1 VNIELADKNNRWAS
15 IIFGA
20 AAGLAGSAV
29 TVIAAGSALW
39 AIASVAGKRFRLSLD
54 RPTVILSLAALAYI
68 IASVLSAMINLPGS
82 SMSFGKT
89 LAKLAPLALFIAP
102 LFLVSRL
109 RLSKPEDLLSAF
121 SLGAALCGIFAL
133 PLAAYQVF
141 QLELRAEGGAGNA
154 IPFAMLCALFST
166 ISLVNG
172 EYPQTWRKALGWVG
186 FACGTFAVFLSQTKG
201 VAPLPLIGAFVYLAA
216 FKMRNI
222 GLARIVLLLA
232 VVCVAMF
239 GALYVSG
246 ALNRLAG
253 ATALFSGEIPHDDGS
268 YAPRIMLWK
277 AALQLFAEH
286 PVFGSG
292 PQNIRSLV
300 AAMGAPYTHF
310 HNGYLTAAVG
320 GGVVGLVTLLAL
332 LLTPLVLSFQARR
345 TPHGAIRLY
354 IAFMLVLTY
363 MLGGMTNF
371 IFGHDIYDSV
381 FLFTASLCIASIGVA
396 AAQPETSQGQAS

>member
-1 VNIELADKNNRWAS
+1 M
-15 IIFGA
+15 
-20 AAGLAGSAV
+20 

-39 AIASVAGKRFRLSLD
+39 AIASVLGRRFRLSLD

-68 IASVLSAMINLPGS
+68 AAAVLSAMINLPGS

-89 LAKLAPLALFIAP
+89 LAKLAPLAFFISP

-109 RLSKPEDLLSAF
+109 RLSRPEDLLSAF
-121 SLGAALCGIFAL
+121 TLGGAFCGIFAL

-141 QLELRAEGGAGNA
+141 YLGLRAEGGAGNA

-166 ISLVNG
+166 ISLLNG
-172 EYPQTWRKALGWVG
+172 EYAQTWRKVLGWAG

-222 GLARIVLLLA
+222 GLARVALLLA
-232 VVCVAMF
+232 GVCVAMF
-239 GALYVSG
+239 AALYVSG

-253 ATALFSGEIPHDDGS
+253 ATALLSGEVPQVDDGS
-268 YAPRIMLWK
+268 YAPRIVLWK
-277 AALQLFAEH
+277 AALELFAQH
-286 PVFGSG
+286 PVFGNG

-300 AAMGAPYTHF
+300 ATTGATYSHF

-320 GGVVGLVTLLAL
+320 GGIVGLVALVAL
-332 LLTPLVLSFQARR
+332 LLVPLVLSFQARR
-345 TPHGAIRLY
+345 TPNGAFRLY
-354 IAFMLVLTY
+354 IAFMLVMTY
-363 MLGGMTNF
+363 MLGGLTNF

-396 AAQPETSQGQAS
+396 AGKPETSQG